1 MTAYTSPGFEASAL
15 CTLLYSLACFTDWLD
30 GYIARRT
37 GAISKFGAFLDPVG
51 DKLMVATILILL
63 SYSVPKGG
71 LLTKWPVIVP
81 FSASV
86 IICREI
92 AMSAL
97 REWAASTGGAVRNA
111 VAVNSLGKW
120 KTAFQMIS
128 LGMLL
133 ACRDGTFGNL
143 SLEVCAHVGPAL
155 LLVSAIMTAYSFSIY
170 FRSIWAFM
178 SN

>member
-1 MTAYTSPGFEASAL
+1 MWKCTISNTFSL
-15 CTLLYSLACFTDWLD
+15 CFA
-30 GYIARRT
+30 
-37 GAISKFGAFLDPVG
+37 
-51 DKLMVATILILL
+51 
-63 SYSVPKGG
+63 
-71 LLTKWPVIVP
+71 
-81 FSASV
+81 V

>member
-81 FSASV
+81 FSAS
-86 IICREI
+86 
-92 AMSAL
+92 
-97 REWAASTGGAVRNA
+97 
-111 VAVNSLGKW
+111 GK
-120 KTAFQMIS
+120 
-128 LGMLL
+128 
-133 ACRDGTFGNL
+133 
-143 SLEVCAHVGPAL
+143 
-155 LLVSAIMTAYSFSIY
+155 
-170 FRSIWAFM
+170 
-178 SN
+178 